1 MKFSVRKQKD
11 SETVVDFAQHLQGL
25 ARKSSLETS
34 SRDSQ
39 ILKNFWKGLTV
50 SVKRLIISQHPTTL
64 EEAVEEA
71 RRAEKLLTEQK
82 EVNGTVNG
90 T

>member
-1 MKFSVRKQKD
+1 MEFCVRKQKD